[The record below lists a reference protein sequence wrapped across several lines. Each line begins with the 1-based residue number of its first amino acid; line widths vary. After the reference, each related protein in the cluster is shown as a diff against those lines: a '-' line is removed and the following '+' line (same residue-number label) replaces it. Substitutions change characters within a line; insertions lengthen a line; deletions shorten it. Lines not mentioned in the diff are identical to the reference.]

1 MAKPTDSLA
10 PNAPNSSDIGD
21 LDRAAQVR
29 RQAAWDLSMRERL
42 AQVHE
47 LCRQMNAV
55 KGVAASR

>member
-1 MAKPTDSLA
+1 MAESTDPQVA
-10 PNAPNSSDIGD
+10 NTPNCSDIGD

-29 RQAAWDLSMRERL
+29 RQAAWRLSMSERL

-55 KGVAASR
+55 KGVAGSR